1 MHRLNKE
8 LLDLVK
14 NDESIFQ
21 FIERSSLD
29 GMWYWDLENPE
40 HEWMSESF
48 WKTLGYDPASKKHLV
63 SEWQD
68 LIHPDDLAVAISS
81 IEKHLADPSHPY
93 DQLVRYKHKNGNT
106 VWIRCRGL
114 ATRDEN
120 GKPIRM
126 LGAHTD
132 VTELK
137 AKEETLTKTL
147 KLRDKFFAR
156 MSHEIRTPL
165 FGLIGLAENLKE
177 QVSDPSVLQK
187 LTTMEACGHQLQTLL
202 NDILT
207 LSRLD
212 EDKLQVSKEVVRL
225 NDILNY
231 LKELYLPA
239 CEDKGISLIISEQF
253 KRLHVKTDQVRLTQ
267 ILSNL
272 LSNAI
277 KYTNEGNV
285 SLECDLLDNHSVRLT
300 VADNGIGIK
309 NVETVMGEYN
319 QENTGYEEAI
329 YGTGLGLDIVL
340 KLAKMLGHTFD
351 LQSQYGVGTQASLIV
366 DLAAAPVLQN
376 QRKKASNLISDIS
389 GASILVTDDNEINRE
404 VVNSMLQHQ
413 GCSLDFA
420 KDGQEAVDL
429 VTVEKRQYDI
439 ILMDINMP
447 VKDGYKA
454 TADIRR
460 LDSIKQPLIIALSAD
475 AFDETIKR
483 CEQQGMD
490 GHLAKPFTKAQLL
503 DTIKRFF
510 TST

>member
-8 LLDLVK
+8 LLELIK
-14 NDESIFQ
+14 NDQSVFQ

-48 WKTLGYDPASKKHLV
+48 WTTLGYDPATKKHLV

-68 LIHPDDLAVAISS
+68 LMHPDDLAMAIEN
-81 IEKHLADPSHPY
+81 IEKHLADPSHRY
-93 DQLVRYKHKNGNT
+93 DQLVRFKHKNGNT
-106 VWIRCRGL
+106 VWIHCRGL

-137 AKEETLTKTL
+137 SKEEALTKTL
-147 KLRDKFFAR
+147 ELRDKFFAR

-165 FGLIGLAENLKE
+165 FGLIGIAETLKE
-177 QVSDPSVLQK
+177 QVSDPDVLKK
-187 LTTMEACGHQLQTLL
+187 LTTMAACGQQLQTLL

-212 EDKLQVSKEVVRL
+212 EEKLIVSKEVVRL
-225 NDILNY
+225 SDVVNY
-231 LKELYLPA
+231 LCDLYLPA
-239 CEDKGISLIISEQF
+239 CEKKGISLIIAKQFEQ
-253 KRLHVKTDQVRLTQ
+253 LYVKSDQVRLTQ

-277 KYTNEGNV
+277 KYTNKGEV
-285 SLECDLLDNHSVRLT
+285 KLEWEFLEDNSVRLS
-300 VADNGIGIK
+300 VVDNGIGIK
-309 NVETVMGEYN
+309 NVEMVMGAYS
-319 QENTGYEEAI
+319 QENNGYEEVL
-329 YGTGLGLDIVL
+329 YGTGLGLDIVV
-340 KLAKMLGHTFD
+340 KLSNMLGHQFD
-351 LQSQYGVGTQASLIV
+351 LQSQFGFGTQASLV
-366 DLAAAPVLQN
+366 LEHTSAPVMQN
-376 QRKKASNLISDIS
+376 KATKINTPNNDIS

-404 VVNSMLQHQ
+404 IVNSMLEQL

-420 KDGQEAVDL
+420 KDGQEAIDM
-429 VTVEKRQYDI
+429 VTSKKRQYDI

-454 TADIRR
+454 TTEIRS
-460 LDSIKQPLIIALSAD
+460 LNSIKQPVIIALSAD
-475 AFDETIKR
+475 AFDETLKR
-483 CEQQGMD
+483 CEHHGMN
-490 GHLAKPFTKAQLL
+490 GHLAKPFTKQQLL
-503 DTIKRFF
+503 DTITRLCKH
-510 TST
+510 